1 MNSKDPV
8 PGKGDDL
15 DPRIVSLLSGIGST
29 LSTGAI
35 AFVLDV
41 PADEVESSLE
51 RLREKEQVQARQ
63 ENHQCGWTSA
73 VDHPPLPD
81 AGKAGEWM
89 ERLAEY
95 ALLSPGA
102 TLFELMTV
110 IRWEK
115 LPSRNRSA
123 LLLSAVREAVEYGE
137 FSLLTGYIMEMM
149 GQKGLDEGETVEVL
163 TMFEP
168 RRLRGYSF
176 DRAESFVLDNLPILR
191 STTGRILALTRLGE
205 LQLLQNRSSSA
216 EEHLRK
222 ALQLSLE
229 SGLGEHIPTVL
240 ESLGELPRD
249 FHGMTELSGELEKVL
264 EWVCSIGD
272 PELEARIRAAAALAQ
287 SGLRMNTLAERTILS
302 AMSGISSLSLPAQL
316 AVEWSRARVYIA
328 SGRRKAAMSM
338 LQRALMLAESV
349 NDQLTVME
357 ILSTLVSEMKE
368 RPGYTVR
375 NLISIMRNIS
385 RKASAC
391 GNLSNRIYALDHLTD
406 MFTRT
411 LHFAEAATTAG
422 QFSEITGAS
431 EMLREDPL
439 SAWCMAYISSL
450 TDKEPVTEAAEG
462 ILPGTSGFLGKL
474 AEGGD
479 PISEAGVIA
488 EHLIASKGEEKLV
501 YALILAMEAF
511 ARGRR
516 KAASVIAAALDSS
529 YGSSSEDLF
538 ISWKLCV
545 SGILSSRDRY
555 SDDFFQSAQI
565 MARQLDRLLFVWLLL
580 RCRLCLELERDKRE
594 TAGLLLLL
602 AELDRFI
609 IKQLPRNGSRVFEE
623 RSGAEARIL
632 QLQKMTGMSENST
645 LVELRDGLGVETAS
659 SRADRIFEVG
669 GISSRISGRSEI
681 SASLE
686 IMGRLLG
693 ADRVLALRLC
703 AGEIEIIEGYGIGKW
718 RLPATETQD
727 AIRERPS
734 GKIWIDSF
742 QVTPFGS
749 RRCLVIT
756 LRGSSAEN
764 TQRRTMLPDR
774 KKSDNY
780 LLAEIDSP
788 FPEEAEI
795 PGYLIDSLCGQ
806 VGAALSLRTRESM
819 AYMDRLTGAVIGYSW
834 TSRLEEM
841 MAGQAEEQA
850 ISVLVMGVDGMKQIN
865 HLFGYRVGD
874 SALKALVS
882 TVRGVLRPN
891 DLIGRLRGD
900 LFGVILPDTSEED
913 ARMVAER
920 ICGAV
925 TGVDIRPDRI
935 PVTVSVGASVAGPS
949 MEGHDLVLSRASEA
963 MENVKARGG
972 NRVLPWSEEMAA
984 PDQLG
989 FRMFNTGDPGW
1000 DHSVYS
1006 SVMELLSIGEPTLE
1020 LISEKLRD
1028 ALRSELVYIE
1038 DGRGRDAFVGSR
1050 FLRSI
1055 SGEIGA
1061 GKEGIVSFHP
1071 SLLGKY
1077 DALSSGLPG
1086 GGRLVSAWESSG
1098 VISLSVRNI
1107 FAALAALSGYVVR
1120 RMF

>member
-1 MNSKDPV
+1 MHSKNPV
-8 PGKGDDL
+8 PGKEDGL

-41 PADEVESSLE
+41 PTEEVESSLE
-51 RLREKEQVQARQ
+51 RLRGKEQVRTRKEA
-63 ENHQCGWTSA
+63 HHSGWTSA
-73 VDHPPLPD
+73 AEHAPAPD
-81 AGKAGEWM
+81 EAGAGEWM
-89 ERLAEY
+89 GRLAEY
-95 ALLSPGA
+95 ALLSPGV
-102 TLFELMTV
+102 TLSELMTV

-115 LPSRNRSA
+115 LPARNRPV
-123 LLLSAVREAVEYGE
+123 LLLSAARKAGEYGE
-137 FSLLTGYIMEMM
+137 FSLLAGYIMEIMDRKEL
-149 GQKGLDEGETVEVL
+149 GEGETVELL

-168 RRLRGYSF
+168 RRLRGYSIE
-176 DRAESFVLDNLPILR
+176 RAESFVLDNLPVLR

-229 SGLGEHIPTVL
+229 SGLGEHIPAIL
-240 ESLGELPRD
+240 ESLGELTRD
-249 FHGMTELSGELEKVL
+249 YKAMTELSGELEKVL
-264 EWVCSIGD
+264 DWVCSIGD

-302 AMSGISSLSLPAQL
+302 AMSGIPSLSLPAQL

-349 NDQLTVME
+349 NNQLTVME
-357 ILSTLVSEMKE
+357 ILRTLVSEMKE

-385 RKASAC
+385 RKASAS
-391 GNLSNRIYALDHLTD
+391 GNLSNSTYALDHLTD

-411 LHFAEAATTAG
+411 LQFAEAASAAR
-422 QFSEITGAS
+422 QFGEITGSS
-431 EMLREDPL
+431 EMLREEPL
-439 SAWCMAYISSL
+439 SAWCMAYISFL
-450 TDKEPVTEAAEG
+450 TDKEPLTGTAEG
-462 ILPGTSGFLGKL
+462 ILPGTSGFLGRL

-479 PISEAGVIA
+479 PISEAGVMA
-488 EHLIASKGEEKLV
+488 EHLAASKGGEKLV
-501 YALILAMEAF
+501 YALILALEAF
-511 ARGRR
+511 ARGKR
-516 KAASVIAAALDSS
+516 KAASVIASALDSS
-529 YGSSSEDLF
+529 FGSSSEDPF

-609 IKQLPRNGSRVFEE
+609 LKQLPQDFSGVFEE
-623 RSGAEARIL
+623 RSGAEARIMKL
-632 QLQKMTGMSENST
+632 HKMAGLDENST
-645 LVELRDGLGVETAS
+645 LVELRDELGVETAS
-659 SRADRIFEVG
+659 GMSERIFEIG
-669 GISSRISGRSEI
+669 GIASRISGRSEI

-693 ADRVLALRLC
+693 ANRVLALRQC

-718 RLPATETQD
+718 RLPATEIQD
-727 AIRERPS
+727 AILERPS
-734 GKIWIDSF
+734 GKVWIDSF

-756 LRGSSAEN
+756 LKSSSAGS
-764 TQRRTMLPDR
+764 TQKRTMLPDR
-774 KKSDNY
+774 KASDNY
-780 LLAEIDSP
+780 LLAEVDLP
-788 FPEEAEI
+788 FSEESEI

-806 VGAALSLRTRESM
+806 VGAALSLRSRESM

-834 TSRLEEM
+834 TSRLEEI
-841 MAGQAEEQA
+841 MAGRAEKQA
-850 ISVLVMGVDGMKQIN
+850 ISVLLMGVDGMKQIN

-882 TVRGVLRPN
+882 TVRSVLRPN

-900 LFGVILPDTSEED
+900 LFGVILPDTSEEE
-913 ARMVAER
+913 ARLVAER

-925 TGVDIRPDRI
+925 AGVDIRPDRI
-935 PVTVSVGASVAGPS
+935 PVTVSVGASTAGSS
-949 MEGHDLVLSRASEA
+949 MEAHDLVLCRASEA

-972 NRVLPWSEEMAA
+972 NRVLPWSEGMTAA
-984 PDQLG
+984 DPGG

-1006 SVMELLSIGEPTLE
+1006 SVMELLSISEPTLE

-1028 ALRSELVYIE
+1028 ALGSELVYIE
-1038 DGRGRDAFVGSR
+1038 DGRGSSAFVGSR

-1055 SGEIGA
+1055 SAEIGA
-1061 GKEGIVSFHP
+1061 VKEDGVSIHL

-1077 DALSSGLPG
+1077 DAMSSGLPG
-1086 GGRLVSAWESSG
+1086 GGCLISAWESSG
-1098 VISLSVRNI
+1098 VISISVRNI
-1107 FAALAALSGYVVR
+1107 FAALAALSGLIVR
-1120 RMF
+1120 RMR